1 MNNSEKKI
9 GKGLRRRVARFAAT
23 LGALVAV
30 AAIAA
35 PLASALS
42 FETLEVST
50 NTSSGAPLRQAG
62 GHPDV
67 RTQFR
72 VPQIDPSNPQTGPVE
87 QPHRFLMELPP
98 GLVGNPTAVASCPE
112 SGLTAGNAGASAICP
127 VGSQIG
133 VAKILLAGKEE
144 FFSTPVFNVAPP
156 EGMPALFAF
165 NITGVVVRLTPT
177 VRPGDYGITI
187 DSGTISTG
195 INLAGSEVTLWGVP
209 ADPSH
214 DEARGFKSSQSPRVP
229 FLSTATSCTGQP
241 QVFTALIDGWE
252 SIGQFGVESLDSDPS
267 GQPFVN
273 VGCDRLAF
281 DPELTVASTSRNAG
295 SPTGLDVE
303 FTVPQS
309 EAPGGLATSHVRDVT
324 VTLPQGMTLSP
335 SSAAGLNACTNAQ
348 LGIENTAPENCP
360 EASKIGSATVVSP
373 LLERPLLGSLYIGNQ
388 LSNDPQSG
396 KMYRLFL
403 VVAGSGVR
411 VKLEGA
417 VKVDPASGRVTTI
430 FADNPQLPFS
440 SLELSLDSGPASPLS
455 NPTVCGTYAAEAT
468 LTSWSGKTVSSSSP
482 FVVSRNCDVAGQFTP
497 SLEAGVVN
505 PVAGT
510 SSTFVLNLDRPDGQQ
525 NIAGLSVTLP
535 EGQLAKLAGVPVC
548 EGAAAASGACPA
560 GSQVGSTTIAAG
572 PGSNPITVPQPGR
585 PPTAVYLAGPY
596 KGAPYSLVVTVP
608 AQAGPF
614 DLGTVV
620 VRNALQI
627 DPTTTQVT
635 AVSDPLPQILGG
647 IPVSYRD
654 IEVTVDR
661 SGFIQNPTSCDPTRI
676 ESTITSGQGA
686 VAHPSSRYQ
695 LADCASLGFKPS
707 LAMRLYGAPP
717 RRGGFPALK
726 ATLTAPKGEANIGKA
741 TVLMPKTEL
750 LEQGHIRT
758 VCTRDQWTA
767 DSCPKGSI
775 YGKAKAWTPLLD
787 KPLEGNVYLR
797 SNGGARELPDLVAD
811 LKGAIDVELVGYIDA
826 VNSRLRARFLGVP
839 DAPVS
844 KFVLQMQGGR
854 KGLLAHNT
862 NVCKTTPRASVK
874 LQGHNGKVHDFNP
887 KVAVGGCGGKK

>member
-1 MNNSEKKI
+1 MNNTDKKKV
-9 GKGLRRRVARFAAT
+9 GRGLRRRVARFAAT
-23 LGALVAV
+23 FGALVAV

-72 VPQIDPSNPQTGPVE
+72 VPQINPSNPQTGPVE

-133 VAKILLAGKEE
+133 IAKILLAGKEE
-144 FFSTPVFNVAPP
+144 FFSTPVFNVTPP

-214 DEARGFKSSQSPRVP
+214 DEARGFKASQSPRVP
-229 FLSTATSCTGQP
+229 FLSTATSCSGKP

-373 LLERPLLGSLYIGNQ
+373 LLEKPLLGSLYIGNQ

-455 NPTVCGTYAAEAT
+455 NPAVCGTYAAEAT

-482 FVVSRNCDVAGQFTP
+482 FVVSRNCEVAGQFTP

-505 PVAGT
+505 PVAGK

-548 EGAAAASGACPA
+548 DGAAAASGACPA
-560 GSQVGSTTIAAG
+560 DSQVGSATIAAG

-596 KGAPYSLVVTVP
+596 KGAPYSLVVSVP

-620 VRNALQI
+620 VRNALLV

-647 IPVSYRD
+647 IPVTYRD
-654 IEVTVDR
+654 IEVSVDR
-661 SGFIQNPTSCDPTRI
+661 SGFIQNPTSCNPTTI

-695 LADCASLGFKPS
+695 LADCANLRFAPK
-707 LAMRLYGAPP
+707 LAMRFIGKTTRSSHP
-717 RRGGFPALK
+717 RLQ
-726 ATLTAPKGEANIGKA
+726 ATVAMPKSGANIAKA
-741 TVLMPKTEL
+741 VVLMPKTEL
-750 LEQGHIRT
+750 LENAHIRT
-758 VCTRDQWTA
+758 ICTRDQWAA
-767 DSCPKGSI
+767 DSCPKGAI

-787 KPLEGNVYLR
+787 KPLQGNVYLR

-811 LKGAIDVELVGYIDA
+811 LKGQIDIELVGYIDA
-826 VNSRLRARFLGVP
+826 VNARLRARFVNVP

-844 KFVLQMQGGR
+844 KFMLDMQGGK

-862 NVCKTTPRASVK
+862 DVCRTKPVATAK
-874 LQGHNGKVHDFNP
+874 FHGQNGKVHDFNP
-887 KVAVGGCGGKK
+887 VVKVSCGKKK